1 MEAIDRIE
9 TVLEQREQTPYA
21 LCKFLGINQSSYSTW
36 KARNTLPPAKYI
48 ADIARFLHV
57 STDYIL
63 TGKESAYTDVQ
74 AETYTD
80 DEKELLSIYKAL
92 PTEKRYEFKGE
103 MWMDAGLVDMI
114 SIEQSLRAG
123 NDKHI
128 VISTKEEGYVR
139 NPAPKWQLW
148 LSNLVYKDKQIT
160 DDLRNRH
167 IRYKEQWDKIAEL
180 EKQGKALVLRPHKD
194 LGVTRYTTDPEK
206 LGLWFQ
212 LGYDETLE
220 RMDQIKEFIK

>member
-92 PTEKRYEFKGE
+92 PTEKRYELKGE
-103 MWMDAGLVDMI
+103 M
-114 SIEQSLRAG
+114 
-123 NDKHI
+123 K
-128 VISTKEEGYVR
+128 GY
-139 NPAPKWQLW
+139 L
-148 LSNLVYKDKQIT
+148 
-160 DDLRNRH
+160 
-167 IRYKEQWDKIAEL
+167 
-180 EKQGKALVLRPHKD
+180 KALEESKKYLD
-194 LGVTRYTTDPEK
+194 GEK
-206 LGLWFQ
+206 RLSV
-212 LGYDETLE
+212 
-220 RMDQIKEFIK
+220 

>member
-63 TGKESAYTDVQ
+63 TGKESAYIDAQ

-103 MWMDAGLVDMI
+103 MKGYLMIPDRRAYGLKEILFPGQDRRTTELRCCG
-114 SIEQSLRAG
+114 STALSLFLLFFSGGRAC
-123 NDKHI
+123 I
-128 VISTKEEGYVR
+128 AVCR
-139 NPAPKWQLW
+139 N
-148 LSNLVYKDKQIT
+148 N
-160 DDLRNRH
+160 
-167 IRYKEQWDKIAEL
+167 
-180 EKQGKALVLRPHKD
+180 
-194 LGVTRYTTDPEK
+194 
-206 LGLWFQ
+206 
-212 LGYDETLE
+212 
-220 RMDQIKEFIK
+220 

>member
-1 MEAIDRIE
+1 
-9 TVLEQREQTPYA
+9 
-21 LCKFLGINQSSYSTW
+21 
-36 KARNTLPPAKYI
+36 
-48 ADIARFLHV
+48 
-57 STDYIL
+57 
-63 TGKESAYTDVQ
+63 
-74 AETYTD
+74 
-80 DEKELLSIYKAL
+80 
-92 PTEKRYEFKGE
+92 
-103 MWMDAGLVDMI
+103 MDAGLVDMI

-180 EKQGKALVLRPHKD
+180 ENK
-194 LGVTRYTTDPEK
+194 EK
-206 LGLWFQ
+206 L
-212 LGYDETLE
+212 
-220 RMDQIKEFIK
+220 

>member
-63 TGKESAYTDVQ
+63 TGKESAYTDAQ

-80 DEKELLSIYKAL
+80 DEKEL

-103 MWMDAGLVDMI
+103 M
-114 SIEQSLRAG
+114 
-123 NDKHI
+123 K
-128 VISTKEEGYVR
+128 GY
-139 NPAPKWQLW
+139 L
-148 LSNLVYKDKQIT
+148 
-160 DDLRNRH
+160 
-167 IRYKEQWDKIAEL
+167 
-180 EKQGKALVLRPHKD
+180 KALEESKKYLD
-194 LGVTRYTTDPEK
+194 GEK
-206 LGLWFQ
+206 RLSV
-212 LGYDETLE
+212 
-220 RMDQIKEFIK
+220 

>member
-63 TGKESAYTDVQ
+63 TGKESAYTDAQ

-80 DEKELLSIYKAL
+80 DEKELLSRNTLTVKKDYPFRLVSSFQMIPDRRAYGLKEILFPGPDRRTTELRCCGSTAL
-92 PTEKRYEFKGE
+92 
-103 MWMDAGLVDMI
+103 
-114 SIEQSLRAG
+114 SLFLLFFSGGRAC
-123 NDKHI
+123 I
-128 VISTKEEGYVR
+128 AVCR
-139 NPAPKWQLW
+139 N
-148 LSNLVYKDKQIT
+148 N
-160 DDLRNRH
+160 
-167 IRYKEQWDKIAEL
+167 
-180 EKQGKALVLRPHKD
+180 
-194 LGVTRYTTDPEK
+194 
-206 LGLWFQ
+206 
-212 LGYDETLE
+212 
-220 RMDQIKEFIK
+220 

>member
-63 TGKESAYTDVQ
+63 TGKKSAYTDAQ

-92 PTEKRYEFKGE
+92 PAEKRYEFKGE
-103 MWMDAGLVDMI
+103 M
-114 SIEQSLRAG
+114 
-123 NDKHI
+123 K
-128 VISTKEEGYVR
+128 GY
-139 NPAPKWQLW
+139 L
-148 LSNLVYKDKQIT
+148 
-160 DDLRNRH
+160 
-167 IRYKEQWDKIAEL
+167 
-180 EKQGKALVLRPHKD
+180 KALEESKKYLD
-194 LGVTRYTTDPEK
+194 GEK
-206 LGLWFQ
+206 RLSVYIGIVVSDDTGQEGLWIQRNTFSWP
-212 LGYDETLE
+212 GP
-220 RMDQIKEFIK
+220 KNN

>member
-63 TGKESAYTDVQ
+63 PGKESAYTDVQ

-103 MWMDAGLVDMI
+103 M
-114 SIEQSLRAG
+114 
-123 NDKHI
+123 K
-128 VISTKEEGYVR
+128 GY
-139 NPAPKWQLW
+139 L
-148 LSNLVYKDKQIT
+148 
-160 DDLRNRH
+160 
-167 IRYKEQWDKIAEL
+167 
-180 EKQGKALVLRPHKD
+180 KALEESKKYLD
-194 LGVTRYTTDPEK
+194 GEK
-206 LGLWFQ
+206 RLSV
-212 LGYDETLE
+212 
-220 RMDQIKEFIK
+220 

>member
-63 TGKESAYTDVQ
+63 TGKESAYTD
-74 AETYTD
+74 

-103 MWMDAGLVDMI
+103 M
-114 SIEQSLRAG
+114 
-123 NDKHI
+123 K
-128 VISTKEEGYVR
+128 GY
-139 NPAPKWQLW
+139 L
-148 LSNLVYKDKQIT
+148 
-160 DDLRNRH
+160 
-167 IRYKEQWDKIAEL
+167 
-180 EKQGKALVLRPHKD
+180 KALEESKKYLD
-194 LGVTRYTTDPEK
+194 GEK
-206 LGLWFQ
+206 RLSV
-212 LGYDETLE
+212 
-220 RMDQIKEFIK
+220 

>member
-9 TVLEQREQTPYA
+9 TVLEQRKQTPYA

-74 AETYTD
+74 TETYTD

-92 PTEKRYEFKGE
+92 PTEKRYEFKWE
-103 MWMDAGLVDMI
+103 M
-114 SIEQSLRAG
+114 
-123 NDKHI
+123 K
-128 VISTKEEGYVR
+128 GY
-139 NPAPKWQLW
+139 L
-148 LSNLVYKDKQIT
+148 
-160 DDLRNRH
+160 
-167 IRYKEQWDKIAEL
+167 
-180 EKQGKALVLRPHKD
+180 KALEESKKYLD
-194 LGVTRYTTDPEK
+194 DEK
-206 LGLWFQ
+206 RLSV
-212 LGYDETLE
+212 
-220 RMDQIKEFIK
+220 

>member
-80 DEKELLSIYKAL
+80 EGL
-92 PTEKRYEFKGE
+92 P
-103 MWMDAGLVDMI
+103 
-114 SIEQSLRAG
+114 
-123 NDKHI
+123 
-128 VISTKEEGYVR
+128 
-139 NPAPKWQLW
+139 
-148 LSNLVYKDKQIT
+148 
-160 DDLRNRH
+160 
-167 IRYKEQWDKIAEL
+167 
-180 EKQGKALVLRPHKD
+180 QGS
-194 LGVTRYTTDPEK
+194 
-206 LGLWFQ
+206 
-212 LGYDETLE
+212 
-220 RMDQIKEFIK
+220 

>member
-74 AETYTD
+74 TETYTD

-103 MWMDAGLVDMI
+103 M
-114 SIEQSLRAG
+114 
-123 NDKHI
+123 K
-128 VISTKEEGYVR
+128 GY
-139 NPAPKWQLW
+139 L
-148 LSNLVYKDKQIT
+148 
-160 DDLRNRH
+160 
-167 IRYKEQWDKIAEL
+167 
-180 EKQGKALVLRPHKD
+180 KALEESKNTLTMKKDYPFRLVSSFQMIPDRRAYGFKEILFPGLDRRTTELRCCGSTA
-194 LGVTRYTTDPEK
+194 LSLFLLFFSGGRACIAVCRNN
-206 LGLWFQ
+206 
-212 LGYDETLE
+212 
-220 RMDQIKEFIK
+220 

>member
-63 TGKESAYTDVQ
+63 TGKESVYTDAQ

-80 DEKELLSIYKAL
+80 DEKELLSIYKAQQKSVMNL
-92 PTEKRYEFKGE
+92 KG
-103 MWMDAGLVDMI
+103 
-114 SIEQSLRAG
+114 
-123 NDKHI
+123 K
-128 VISTKEEGYVR
+128 
-139 NPAPKWQLW
+139 
-148 LSNLVYKDKQIT
+148 
-160 DDLRNRH
+160 
-167 IRYKEQWDKIAEL
+167 
-180 EKQGKALVLRPHKD
+180 
-194 LGVTRYTTDPEK
+194 
-206 LGLWFQ
+206 
-212 LGYDETLE
+212 
-220 RMDQIKEFIK
+220 

>member
-63 TGKESAYTDVQ
+63 TGKESAYTDAQ

-103 MWMDAGLVDMI
+103 M
-114 SIEQSLRAG
+114 
-123 NDKHI
+123 K
-128 VISTKEEGYVR
+128 GY
-139 NPAPKWQLW
+139 L
-148 LSNLVYKDKQIT
+148 
-160 DDLRNRH
+160 
-167 IRYKEQWDKIAEL
+167 
-180 EKQGKALVLRPHKD
+180 
-194 LGVTRYTTDPEK
+194 
-206 LGLWFQ
+206 
-212 LGYDETLE
+212 
-220 RMDQIKEFIK
+220 

>member
-1 MEAIDRIE
+1 MYCSSKTR
-9 TVLEQREQTPYA
+9 YA

-63 TGKESAYTDVQ
+63 TGKESAYIDAQ

-103 MWMDAGLVDMI
+103 M
-114 SIEQSLRAG
+114 
-123 NDKHI
+123 K
-128 VISTKEEGYVR
+128 GY
-139 NPAPKWQLW
+139 L
-148 LSNLVYKDKQIT
+148 
-160 DDLRNRH
+160 
-167 IRYKEQWDKIAEL
+167 
-180 EKQGKALVLRPHKD
+180 KALEESKKYLD
-194 LGVTRYTTDPEK
+194 DEK
-206 LGLWFQ
+206 RLSV
-212 LGYDETLE
+212 
-220 RMDQIKEFIK
+220 

>member
-92 PTEKRYEFKGE
+92 PTEKRYEFKRE
-103 MWMDAGLVDMI
+103 M
-114 SIEQSLRAG
+114 
-123 NDKHI
+123 K
-128 VISTKEEGYVR
+128 GY
-139 NPAPKWQLW
+139 L
-148 LSNLVYKDKQIT
+148 
-160 DDLRNRH
+160 
-167 IRYKEQWDKIAEL
+167 
-180 EKQGKALVLRPHKD
+180 KALEESKKYLD
-194 LGVTRYTTDPEK
+194 GEK
-206 LGLWFQ
+206 RLSV
-212 LGYDETLE
+212 
-220 RMDQIKEFIK
+220 